1 MMTRQDR
8 DHYLHLCQAQSSD
21 WLRLCLAEPTR
32 HMTPRHRRL
41 VRLVLKLRGRLP
53 PRLLGG
59 DGRDPRT
66 RPSEP
71 ARGPRDGLRR

>member
-1 MMTRQDR
+1 MNRQDR
-8 DHYLHLCQAQSSD
+8 DHFLHLCQVQSSD

-53 PRLLGG
+53 SRLLGG

-71 ARGPRDGLRR
+71 ARGPGMA